1 MVSDNGPQF
10 SSQDMKEFSE
20 TYGFRHITTSPHYP
34 QANGLAERTVK
45 MVKSLLE
52 NSSDPYKALLS
63 YRATPMP
70 WCALSPAELLMGR
83 RIRTDIPQ
91 VKESYVPEWPHITN
105 FRRLDERYKQ
115 SQKEH
120 YDKRHRVRTLPPL
133 PEDQPVWVGTRGL
146 QTPGRVS
153 HAADAPRS
161 YVVETASG
169 QVRRNRANLR
179 TRSEIE
185 QAVIPAE
192 SIAGPSR
199 PVTRSQTGTVVN
211 PPDRLRY

>member
-1 MVSDNGPQF
+1 MKHKSATSGGILKFF
-10 SSQDMKEFSE
+10 SK
-20 TYGFRHITTSPHYP
+20 
-34 QANGLAERTVK
+34 RTP
-45 MVKSLLE
+45 LLE
-52 NSSDPYKALLS
+52 ILP
-63 YRATPMP
+63 TP
-70 WCALSPAELLMGR
+70 L
-83 RIRTDIPQ
+83 
-91 VKESYVPEWPHITN
+91 KESYVPEWSHITN

-169 QVRRNRANLR
+169 QVRRNHANLR

-199 PVTRSQTGTVVN
+199 PVTQSQTGTVVN